1 MSAPSI
7 YLFHGDDEPAIK
19 AATAALVTQLGDPST
34 AEMNTAHFE
43 GSLSLD
49 ALTGAAMAMPF
60 LSARRVVSVLGAAKT
75 FNAAEPRAAFI
86 RFLEQIP
93 ASTAFVIQEFAALDA
108 KHWLLKWVQAA
119 GSRAQVQRF
128 ELPKGPQMAAWLQQ
142 RTTELGG
149 TLQPQAAVAL
159 VQLLGSDKLAADGE
173 LAKLL
178 AYVDYSRPI
187 QAQDVQLLCQPI
199 GEQGDFFGLLDSLV
213 GGNPAQAMNR
223 LETLLQERDHILFFF
238 SLVGHF
244 RLLVQTRQLMDAGL
258 KAPEIAKEL
267 SIHPFRAEKLA
278 GQARRFSARA
288 LKALYQRLF
297 TLDQEMKTGKIEP
310 SLAMETFVAALS
322 VPTA

>member
-1 MSAPSI
+1 MNSPSI
-7 YLFHGDDEPAIK
+7 YLFHGEDEPAIK
-19 AATAALVTQLGDPST
+19 AATAALVAQLGEAGT

-49 ALTGAAMAMPF
+49 ALSGAAMAMPF
-60 LSARRVVSVLGAAKT
+60 LSERRVVSALGVAKL

-93 ASTAFVIQEFAALDA
+93 ASTAFVIQEFTALDA

-119 GSRAQVQRF
+119 GPRAQAQLF

-142 RTTELGG
+142 RTVELGG
-149 TLQPQAAVAL
+149 TLQAQAAAAL
-159 VQLLGSDKLAADGE
+159 VQLLGSDKLAAQNE

-178 AYVDYSRPI
+178 AYVNYSRPI
-187 QAQDVQLLCQPI
+187 RAEDVQLLCQPI

-244 RLLVQTRQLMDAGL
+244 RLLVQTRQLLDAGL

-267 SIHPFRAEKLA
+267 SLHPFRAEKLA
-278 GQARRFSARA
+278 GQARRFSARTF
-288 LKALYQRLF
+288 KALYQRLSA
-297 TLDQEMKTGKIEP
+297 LDQEMKTGKIEP
-310 SLAMETFVAALS
+310 SLAMETFIAALS